1 MVQRRILK
9 DSALF
14 YAKRKD
20 ENMNFSSKL
29 PQNKKEFALFMAV
42 ISVISVNIIAPL
54 ITCFESGFRLSVWA
68 QSLQA
73 VPFIWLNVIV
83 LVLLTYK
90 PAEWLTGKIVS
101 PSDSFNSHILAN
113 ILCSVLLMSVFLTII
128 GTWIGMRQISL
139 LPIQQFFYKWPRNF
153 SISFAVECCVAQ
165 PIARFVMYKLHQLQ
179 KTKAFPSAVR
189 AK

>member
-29 PQNKKEFALFMAV
+29 PQNKKEFALFMTV

-73 VPFIWLNVIV
+73 VPFIWLNVIL

-179 KTKAFPSAVR
+179 KTKVFPSAVR